1 MTKRCTRFLPVLCCC
16 VLGISYD
23 SHGIDDPPGGALTGE
38 RYRVVVTTDL
48 GGSDEDDNQ
57 SMVHFLLYADLFDI
71 EGIVSSPPRG
81 SEAEIR
87 EVLDVYE
94 QDYAKLKSHSETY
107 PEPDY
112 LRSITTS
119 SAGRIVEAARRD
131 DPRPLWVLSWG
142 AITRVSEA
150 LQQDASIKSK
160 LRVYFIGSWN
170 KEQDQSSYNYIRDNH
185 KDLWIIECNET
196 FRGWYTGEGA
206 KAGAS
211 SGGNVEQDLS
221 NNNFLKVHVADHG
234 ALGEYFLPLKNGRI
248 KMGDTPS
255 YVYLLRGNPEE
266 PTTDHWGGRF
276 VHINDGKDPPGNPD
290 EYPSWYVDDPSEEW
304 KAGGKDG
311 ALTIAQYRRNY
322 FGDWA
327 ERMDR
332 ARWAWDET
340 APPAPAGV
348 TAEPRDGHAVDLSW
362 DASND
367 PESGIKSYRI
377 YRDGELID
385 EVPETAFMD
394 INLLHNTDY
403 SYTVS
408 AVNVWGYEG
417 DRSAPTTTRTPEDTA
432 EPRVIAIS
440 AHGAVDE
447 VLIRFSEP
455 LGDGAAD
462 ASLYAIEGL
471 SVSDAAIGIEPE
483 TVTLTVDPMQRGS
496 SYAISIADVPD
507 KAGTMP
513 AAAHEETFAYTPLAP
528 GLNYAYYEID
538 EMSAVPDF
546 SRHEPVAT
554 GVNPY
559 INYAIKL
566 RSNNYAI
573 HFYGY
578 LKVDRPGE
586 YTFYSAADNGSTVS
600 IDGEMVVDNSVYSG
614 KEEKT
619 GTCTLTKGYH
629 PISIGYFEEGC
640 CGEFLSVLWD
650 GPGIEKDFIK
660 SPSLFHAAGDGE
672 EPVSSTADGSPY
684 DLHPATRRALPMAS
698 DNVLLEKFDLRG
710 RHAGDASSMREF
722 LRSDRS
728 ATGVLIVRE
737 RGGSTRDARRVFQVR

>member
-1 MTKRCTRFLPVLCCC
+1 MTKRCARFLPVLCCC

-23 SHGIDDPPGGALTGE
+23 SRGIDNPSGGALTGE

-94 QDYAKLKSHSETY
+94 RDYTKLKSHSETY

-112 LRSITTS
+112 LRSVTTS
-119 SAGRIVEAARRD
+119 SAGKIVEAAGKD
-131 DPRPLWVLSWG
+131 DSRPLWVLSWG

-150 LQQDASIKSK
+150 LQQDPSIKSK

-196 FRGWYTGEGA
+196 FRGWYSGEGVEA
-206 KAGAS
+206 WA

-276 VHINDGKDPPGNPD
+276 VHINDGKDPPDNPD

-367 PESGIKSYRI
+367 RESGIKSYRI
-377 YRDGELID
+377 HRDGELID
-385 EVPETAFMD
+385 EVPETTFMD
-394 INLLHNTDY
+394 MNLLHNTDY

-417 DRSAPTTTRTPEDTA
+417 GRSAPATTRTPEDTA

-440 AHGAVDE
+440 AHGAEDE

-455 LGDGAAD
+455 LGDGAAN

-483 TVTLTVDPMQRGS
+483 TVTLTVDAMQRGATYTITVS
-496 SYAISIADVPD
+496 DVPD
-507 KAGTMP
+507 KAGKTLVS
-513 AAAHEETFAYTPLAP
+513 AHQETFAYTPLAP
-528 GLNYAYYEID
+528 GLNYDYYEID

-546 SRHEPVAT
+546 SQYEPVAT

-566 RSNNYAI
+566 RSENYAF

-614 KEEKT
+614 KEEKS

-629 PISIGYFEEGC
+629 PISIGYFDEGC

-650 GPGIEKDFIK
+650 GPGMEKDFIK

-672 EPVSSTADGSPY
+672 ELVSSAAERNRFGFR
-684 DLHPATRRALPMAS
+684 PATREVLSVTGAGEPLP
-698 DNVLLEKFDLRG
+698 NVFDLRG
-710 RHAGDASSMREF
+710 RRAGEVSTMHGL
-722 LRSDRS
+722 LRSGRNT
-728 ATGVLIVRE
+728 TGVLIVRE
-737 RGGSTRDARRVFQVR
+737 RGGNGNARRVIRMR